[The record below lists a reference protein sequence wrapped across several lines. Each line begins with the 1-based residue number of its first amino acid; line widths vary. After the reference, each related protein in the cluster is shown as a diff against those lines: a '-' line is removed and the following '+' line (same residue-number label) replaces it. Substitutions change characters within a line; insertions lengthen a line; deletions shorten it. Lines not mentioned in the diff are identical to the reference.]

1 VKCRSVGSQYRG
13 VPFFLH
19 GNAPATKQRG
29 LGQRIKRWR
38 YVRWRGYGHCLNWSF
53 TMRSSTFHLRALLT
67 AHPHSVGETYRE
79 HARFALRAGLLL
91 TGAGLAALV
100 HAVLP
105 FAFVRHASG
114 VVRRLHAEI
123 SQRAGQRGSGAG
135 R

>member
-1 VKCRSVGSQYRG
+1 
-13 VPFFLH
+13 
-19 GNAPATKQRG
+19 
-29 LGQRIKRWR
+29 
-38 YVRWRGYGHCLNWSF
+38 
-53 TMRSSTFHLRALLT
+53 MRPSAFQLRALLT
-67 AHPHSVGETYRE
+67 AHPRSVGETYRQ

-114 VVRRLHAEI
+114 VVLRLHAEMA
-123 SQRAGQRGSGAG
+123 QRARQRASEAG